1 MIAVLVGKE
10 NLVLVE
16 LPIDVEL
23 RVVPGDCAFA
33 LRVVESVA
41 FVLEDSIVTE
51 DGEAVG
57 ETFGDK
63 VLEVV
68 VLGELDRMVVSKSRR
83 VFADIYCDVEYASF
97 DDADE
102 LALSEGRI
110 LEVEATEDAS
120 FGFGLIVLDEL
131 DVESCFLA
139 KLAGV
144 ETFEE
149 ISPEI
154 TKDLGLDDEESGDI
168 GC

>member
-1 MIAVLVGKE
+1 MVAVLVGKK
-10 NLVLVE
+10 NLVLIE

-23 RVVPGDCAFA
+23 RIVPSDSAFA

-41 FVLEDSIVTE
+41 FVLEDSHVAK
-51 DGEAVG
+51 DREAVG
-57 ETFGDK
+57 ETFWHK
-63 VLEVV
+63 ELEVV
-68 VLGELDRMVVSKSRR
+68 VLGELDRMVVSESRR
-83 VFADIYCDVEYASF
+83 VFADIYCDVEDASF

-110 LEVEATEDAS
+110 LKVESTEDAP
-120 FGFGLIVLDEL
+120 FRFGLIVLDEL
-131 DVESCFLA
+131 YVESCFLA
-139 KLAGV
+139 KFAGV